1 MQATAAQSQPHVPQ
15 SVLFWKSGDAPVR
28 LLDVLVGRVALT
40 AYFAL
45 IMQVEA
51 LIALLLVMPFVLWRG
66 EDWF

>member
-1 MQATAAQSQPHVPQ
+1 MPQ

-28 LLDVLVGRVALT
+28 LRDVLVGRVALT